1 MKNRNLLPHAVL
13 LLVVV
18 PASLTAVAWRQ
29 STARETMEEL
39 DAAERELAIAIDER
53 EELARGLAAMET
65 RPWVGGE
72 AARRLGMR
80 APTENEV
87 VIASGGDR

>member
-1 MKNRNLLPHAVL
+1 MKKRNLLPQAVL

-18 PASLTAVAWRQ
+18 PTSLTAVAWRQ
-29 STARETMEEL
+29 STARETMEAL
-39 DAAERELAIAIDER
+39 AAAERELAIAIDER
-53 EELARGLAAMET
+53 EELARDLAAMET

-80 APTENEV
+80 APTEEEV

>member
-1 MKNRNLLPHAVL
+1 MKKRNLLPQAVL

-18 PASLTAVAWRQ
+18 PTSLTAVAWRQ
-29 STARETMEEL
+29 STARETMEAL
-39 DAAERELAIAIDER
+39 AAAERELAIAIDER
-53 EELARGLAAMET
+53 EELARDLAAMET
-65 RPWVGGE
+65 RPWVGAE

>member
-1 MKNRNLLPHAVL
+1 MKKRNLLPQAVL

-18 PASLTAVAWRQ
+18 PTSLTAVAWRQ
-29 STARETMEEL
+29 STARETMEAL
-39 DAAERELAIAIDER
+39 AAAERELAIAIDER
-53 EELARGLAAMET
+53 EELARDLAAMET
-65 RPWVGGE
+65 RPWIGGE

-80 APTENEV
+80 APTEEEV